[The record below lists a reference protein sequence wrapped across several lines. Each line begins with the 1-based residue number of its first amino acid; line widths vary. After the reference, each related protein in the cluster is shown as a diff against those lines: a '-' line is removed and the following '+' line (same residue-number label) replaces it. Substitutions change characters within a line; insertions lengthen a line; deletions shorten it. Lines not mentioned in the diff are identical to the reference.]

1 MKTTSSLLFTLLAF
15 TFFCAGSAR
24 ALDQESIEST
34 VKIFSPSL
42 DKEKGGIEYDALPLL
57 PNGEMLNLFHSGGSG
72 TGFVFNDQGYVMT
85 NNHVVGKVIKD
96 ANGQMIGFEENP
108 NPVIYVV
115 QKKGASYLVHKATVD
130 WQSANLDVAI
140 IHCPTLKAKPL
151 PLDFGL
157 PHESQHV
164 ISCGFPGASD
174 LASEDRELQHK
185 ATNALANLIINIRIA
200 KKEKEK
206 GSALTEDE
214 KNAIIK
220 GVTTNFEPVEVQWNL
235 FLNAANPKL
244 KEWKSDAAALDI
256 SSVVNSKPIWTAFFA
271 ATVTEGNIEKVLVAP
286 GFEKKSDLAPIGLI
300 QHNLDIRH
308 GNSGGP
314 LMNAEGDVIGVVG
327 RAWLHTTM
335 GDLEQQT
342 LATRVT
348 EAEKWIKDHKIAYVT
363 PPWRISQNFKVTAA
377 ISVTLLLALAAVGI
391 ALVRRRAAA
400 ASGYT
405 TVIEDKVR
413 RQLDAIMAKE
423 HPKASTLPAAP
434 VFRQPDPYA
443 MPAQNP
449 YAPPPV
455 PAGGKTWILGGR
467 DPQGR
472 AIRVEVTEG
481 LLATRSDGL
490 LIGRSAGQA
499 QLVVNHDSISKQHA
513 QLRRAGAAFLI
524 SDRQSAN
531 GTAVNGRFG
540 KPYEEMPLRI
550 GDTLTL
556 GEVKLQFTET

>member
-1 MKTTSSLLFTLLAF
+1 MKTTFSFLRAVTVLVFIG
-15 TFFCAGSAR
+15 AGQAW
-24 ALDQESIEST
+24 ALEQEIIEST
-34 VKIFSPSL
+34 VKIFCPSL
-42 DKEKGGIEYDALPLL
+42 DKEKGGIEYDDLPLL
-57 PNGEMLNLFHSGGSG
+57 PNGEMLNLYHSGGSG
-72 TGFVFNDQGYVMT
+72 TGFVFNDQGYIMT
-85 NNHVVGKVIKD
+85 NNHVVGVIIRD
-96 ANGQMIGFEENP
+96 ANGNIKGFKEEP

-115 QKKGASYLVHKATVD
+115 QKKGSSYLVHRAIAD
-130 WQSANLDVAI
+130 WQSANRDVAI

-151 PLDFGL
+151 PLDFSL
-157 PHESQHV
+157 PHESDHV

-174 LASEDRELQHK
+174 LASEDRELQHN
-185 ATNALANLIINIRIA
+185 ATNALANIILNIRIK

-206 GSALTEDE
+206 GMPLTEDE
-214 KNAIIK
+214 KDEIAKQVVKTI
-220 GVTTNFEPVEVQWNL
+220 EPVEVQWNL
-235 FLNAANPKL
+235 FLNAANPKFQG
-244 KEWKSDAAALDI
+244 WKSDAGALDI
-256 SSVVNSKPIWTAFFA
+256 SSVVNSKEIWKAFFA
-271 ATVTEGNIEKVLVAP
+271 ATVTEGNIEKVLVGP
-286 GFEKKSDLAPIGLI
+286 GFEMKSNLEPIGLI

-327 RAWLHTTM
+327 RAWLATTM
-335 GDLEQQT
+335 GDREQQT

-348 EAEKWIKDHKIAYVT
+348 EAEKWMKEHKIGYVS
-363 PPWRISQNFKVTAA
+363 PPWRISLNFKITAA

-413 RQLDAIMAKE
+413 RQLDAMLAKE
-423 HPKASTLPAAP
+423 HPKPGTLPAAP
-434 VFRQPDPYA
+434 AFRQPDPYA
-443 MPAQNP
+443 MPVQGPQAQR
-449 YAPPPV
+449 
-455 PAGGKTWILGGR
+455 AGGKVWILGGR

-472 AIRVEVTEG
+472 AIRLEVTEG
-481 LLATRSDGL
+481 LLGSRSDGV

-513 QLRRAGAAFLI
+513 QLRRTGAAFLI

-540 KPYEEMPLRI
+540 NPYEEMPLRI

-556 GEVKLQFTET
+556 GEVKLQFTEA